1 LQGKKISSSFA
12 SVKITI
18 TINKKQKMKTSK
30 QIKAYILKNGSKKTN
45 AEMAAKLEVP
55 RMSFAGVLAGMKRKG
70 EISNNFLK
78 SDVVANTP
86 KATTK
91 TAAKTAPK
99 ASATRATSA
108 KTAKR
113 NK

>member
-18 TINKKQKMKTSK
+18 TINKKKRKMKTSK

-55 RMSFAGVLAGMKRKG
+55 RMTFAGVLAGMKRKG

-86 KATTK
+86 KATK
-91 TAAKTAPK
+91 TTSSRTTSSRTTAKK
-99 ASATRATSA
+99 A
-108 KTAKR
+108 TAKR
-113 NK
+113 RK

>member
-1 LQGKKISSSFA
+1 
-12 SVKITI
+12 
-18 TINKKQKMKTSK
+18 MKTSK

-86 KATTK
+86 KATK
-91 TAAKTAPK
+91 TTSSRTTAKKVTAKT
-99 ASATRATSA
+99 ATRATA
-108 KTAKR
+108 TRATAKR
-113 NK
+113 SK

>member
-1 LQGKKISSSFA
+1 
-12 SVKITI
+12 
-18 TINKKQKMKTSK
+18 MKTSK

-45 AEMAAKLEVP
+45 AEMAEKLEVP

-86 KATTK
+86 KTT
-91 TAAKTAPK
+91 AKTASK
-99 ASATRATSA
+99 TTA
-108 KTAKR
+108 KTASKATAKTVASRKATKTTATKATAKR
-113 NK
+113 SK

>member
-1 LQGKKISSSFA
+1 
-12 SVKITI
+12 
-18 TINKKQKMKTSK
+18 MKTSK

-55 RMSFAGVLAGMKRKG
+55 RMTFAGVLAGMKRKG

-86 KATTK
+86 KATK
-91 TAAKTAPK
+91 TTSSRTTAKKVTAKTAPK
-99 ASATRATSA
+99 ATATRAT
-108 KTAKR
+108 AKR
-113 NK
+113 SK

>member
-1 LQGKKISSSFA
+1 
-12 SVKITI
+12 
-18 TINKKQKMKTSK
+18 MKTSK

-78 SDVVANTP
+78 IDVVANTP
-86 KATTK
+86 KATK
-91 TAAKTAPK
+91 TTSSRTTAKKVTAKT
-99 ASATRATSA
+99 ATRATA
-108 KTAKR
+108 TRATAKR
-113 NK
+113 SK

>member
-1 LQGKKISSSFA
+1 
-12 SVKITI
+12 
-18 TINKKQKMKTSK
+18 MKTSK

-55 RMSFAGVLAGMKRKG
+55 RMTFAGVLAGMKRKG

-86 KATTK
+86 KATK
-91 TAAKTAPK
+91 TTSSRTTSSRTTAKK
-99 ASATRATSA
+99 ATATRATA
-108 KTAKR
+108 TRATAKR
-113 NK
+113 RKQ

>member
-1 LQGKKISSSFA
+1 
-12 SVKITI
+12 
-18 TINKKQKMKTSK
+18 MKTSK

-86 KATTK
+86 KATKTTAKTVTSRKATK
-91 TAAKTAPK
+91 T
-99 ASATRATSA
+99 
-108 KTAKR
+108 TAKKATAR
-113 NK
+113 RSK

>member
-1 LQGKKISSSFA
+1 
-12 SVKITI
+12 
-18 TINKKQKMKTSK
+18 MKTSK

-45 AEMAAKLEVP
+45 AEMAEKLEVP

-86 KATTK
+86 KTTAK
-91 TAAKTAPK
+91 TTAKTASK
-99 ASATRATSA
+99 ATAKTVASRKATKTTAT
-108 KTAKR
+108 KTTAKR
-113 NK
+113 SK

>member
-1 LQGKKISSSFA
+1 
-12 SVKITI
+12 
-18 TINKKQKMKTSK
+18 MKTSK

-45 AEMAAKLEVP
+45 AEMAEKLEVP

-86 KATTK
+86 KTT
-91 TAAKTAPK
+91 AKTASK
-99 ASATRATSA
+99 ATAKTVASRKATKTTATKA
-108 KTAKR
+108 TAKR
-113 NK
+113 SK